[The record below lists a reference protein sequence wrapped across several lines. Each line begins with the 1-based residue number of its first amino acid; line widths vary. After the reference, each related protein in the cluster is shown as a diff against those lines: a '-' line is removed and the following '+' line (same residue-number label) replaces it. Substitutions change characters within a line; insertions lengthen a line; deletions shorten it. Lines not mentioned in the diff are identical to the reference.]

1 MDQGVA
7 IRCLILLLLV
17 QQTSSGAWYY
27 FESDSDEYYYDSDDV
42 DFELDEVDSNSGSSS
57 YGGDVEDKMNLHKS
71 AVTLCFWLSL
81 FVLAMVGFNVTSQI
95 NNARLA
101 CIAIAII
108 ACANGAMFAT
118 FPSVL
123 EDETNYFTSVP
134 GVEEY
139 EVYFWHTHYDSY
151 SDIEYKWGPR
161 FAWYSSTIIIPIY
174 ALYLVS
180 HVGNLASSSGSTT
193 PPSKRVKST
202 STTSFFSQNQA
213 SRVGINVPNAPFYPN
228 PTNNFEVSNPW
239 YAAEEK
245 VQLDGHNFPTGTQA
259 TPEVTTQHEID
270 AHNKRAISA
279 LDSTSAGEIKFLRPE
294 LKTTFDPMI
303 ALNGDN
309 ASYLVNGLI
318 TYSGCSEILFG
329 TRSTDGRMVVI
340 KKPYGYRSKEEKGK
354 NGMVNTHSSARKQL
368 ENEHKFLS
376 QMMKY
381 NKSNFPELLDKFEV
395 VIDRRKEEYM
405 VTKYFSPPLKKYV
418 KFHSTEKGGLEY
430 DRGIELFVKI
440 AKAVETIH
448 EELGYV
454 WADLKSENILM
465 EGDNPVLI
473 DFGTSTAPVT
483 SRAKVKI
490 DSGGWSAPETIK
502 GYPIFASDIYSLGK
516 LLGYILT
523 EIPPKE
529 KQKPEVFKA
538 QISHEMR
545 KRNIEPKIV
554 DVIVKCTNDEV
565 GDRYD
570 GVKQLLQDLQG
581 EEIEDKK
588 CINCDQTLKG
598 NVKFCKICGHRVTK
612 DKIVKK
618 FVKSRNKKCHSCNAE
633 IDSDSKYCKHCGIA
647 VNIETSSEK
656 FIPGKEIIHELFG
669 SGLIKTSK
677 PVQTHSLE
685 VEFEDGQI
693 RNVSATHVQT
703 SSVKGSKDKEEKP
716 PLKSFKKSKQKR
728 SAKKK

>member
-27 FESDSDEYYYDSDDV
+27 FESDSNEYWDDV
-42 DFELDEVDSNSGSSS
+42 DFELDEADSTYDSS
-57 YGGDVEDKMNLHKS
+57 YGGDVEDKMDWHKS
-71 AVTLCFWLSL
+71 VVTLCFWLSL

-108 ACANGAMFAT
+108 ACANGVMFTT

-123 EDETNYFTSVP
+123 EDETNFFTSVP

-139 EVYFWHTHYDSY
+139 EVYFWDTYYDYDSN
-151 SDIEYKWGPR
+151 IEYKWGPR

-193 PPSKRVKST
+193 PSKRVKST
-202 STTSFFSQNQA
+202 STTSFFPQNQA
-213 SRVGINVPNAPFYPN
+213 PRVGINVPNAPFYPN

-239 YAAEEK
+239 SAAEEK
-245 VQLDGHNFPTGTQA
+245 VQLDGHPFPTGTQA

-270 AHNKRAISA
+270 VHNKRAIST
-279 LDSTSAGEIKFLRPE
+279 LVSTSAGEIKFSRPE

-354 NGMVNTHSSARKQL
+354 NGMVNTHASARKQL
-368 ENEHKFLS
+368 ENEHQFLS

-395 VIDRRKEEYM
+395 VSDRRKEEYM

-418 KFHSTEKGGLEY
+418 KFHSTKKGGLER

-448 EELGYV
+448 EKLGYV

-581 EEIEDKK
+581 GEIEDKK

-618 FVKSRNKKCHSCNAE
+618 VFKIRNKKCPSCNAE
-633 IDSDSKYCKHCGIA
+633 IDSDSKYCKHCGIDM
-647 VNIETSSEK
+647 NIETSKEK
-656 FIPGKEIIHELFG
+656 FNPGTEIMHELFG

-677 PVQTHSLE
+677 PIHTYSLE

-693 RNVSATHVQT
+693 RNLASTHVQT
-703 SSVKGSKDKEEKP
+703 PIVKGNESKEEKK
-716 PLKSFKKSKQKR
+716 PLKSAKKTKQKR
-728 SAKKK
+728 SAKKR

>member
-1 MDQGVA
+1 MDKGVA

-17 QQTSSGAWYY
+17 LQTSSGAWYY
-27 FESDSDEYYYDSDDV
+27 FDSGSDGYYDDV
-42 DFELDEVDSNSGSSS
+42 DFELDEKVYSTYDSS
-57 YGGDVEDKMNLHKS
+57 YSGDVEDKMGLHKS
-71 AVTLCFWLSL
+71 VVTLCFWLSL
-81 FVLAMVGFNVTSQI
+81 FVLAIVGFSVTSQI
-95 NNARLA
+95 DNARLA
-101 CIAIAII
+101 CLAIAII
-108 ACANGAMFAT
+108 AFGNGITFAT
-118 FPSVL
+118 FPTVL
-123 EDETNYFTSVP
+123 EDETNYFTSIS
-134 GVEEY
+134 GVSED
-139 EVYFWHTHYDSY
+139 EVYFWNTHYSECCP
-151 SDIEYKWGPR
+151 IVEYKWGPS
-161 FAWYSSTIIIPIY
+161 FSWYSSTIIIPIY

-180 HVGNLASSSGSTT
+180 HVGTLASSSGSTT
-193 PPSKRVKST
+193 PAKRVKGT
-202 STTSFFSQNQA
+202 STTSFFSQNHKVP
-213 SRVGINVPNAPFYPN
+213 RVGINVPNAPFNPN
-228 PTNNFEVSNPW
+228 PPNNFEVSNPW
-239 YAAEEK
+239 YATEEK
-245 VQLDGHNFPTGTQA
+245 VQLVPTDTQA
-259 TPEVTTQHEID
+259 APEVATASI
-270 AHNKRAISA
+270 AN
-279 LDSTSAGEIKFLRPE
+279 TSAGEIKFSRPE

-303 ALNGDN
+303 TLNGDN
-309 ASYLVNGLI
+309 EFYLVNGLI

-340 KKPYGYRSKEEKGK
+340 KKPYGYRNKGEKGK
-354 NGMVNTHSSARKQL
+354 NGMVNTYASARKQL
-368 ENEHKFLS
+368 ENERQFLS

-418 KFHSTEKGGLEY
+418 KFHSTKKGGLEY

-448 EELGYV
+448 EKLGYV

-465 EGDNPVLI
+465 EGDNPILI

-502 GYPIFASDIYSLGK
+502 GYPIFSSDIYSLGK

-529 KQKPEVFKA
+529 KQKPEVLKA

-554 DVIVKCTNDEV
+554 DIIVKCTNYEV

-598 NVKFCKICGHRVTK
+598 NIKFCKICGHGVTK

-618 FVKSRNKKCHSCNAE
+618 IVKSRNKKCPSCNAE

-647 VNIETSSEK
+647 VNIATSSEK
-656 FIPGKEIIHELFG
+656 FSPGKEIIHDLFG

-677 PVQTHSLE
+677 PIQTHSLE

-703 SSVKGSKDKEEKP
+703 SSVKGSKDKEEKTP
-716 PLKSFKKSKQKR
+716 SSKKSKQKR

>member
-27 FESDSDEYYYDSDDV
+27 FESDSNEYWDDV
-42 DFELDEVDSNSGSSS
+42 DFELDEADSTYDSS
-57 YGGDVEDKMNLHKS
+57 YGGDVEDKMDWHKS
-71 AVTLCFWLSL
+71 VVTLCFWLSL

-108 ACANGAMFAT
+108 ACANGFMFTT

-123 EDETNYFTSVP
+123 EDETNFFTSVP

-139 EVYFWHTHYDSY
+139 DVYFWNTHYDSY
-151 SDIEYKWGPR
+151 SNNEYNWGPR

-193 PPSKRVKST
+193 PSKRVKST
-202 STTSFFSQNQA
+202 STTSFFPQNQA
-213 SRVGINVPNAPFYPN
+213 PRVGINVPNAPFYPN

-239 YAAEEK
+239 SAAEEK
-245 VQLDGHNFPTGTQA
+245 VQLDGHPFPTGTQA

-270 AHNKRAISA
+270 VHNKRAIST
-279 LDSTSAGEIKFLRPE
+279 LVSTSAGEIKFSRPE

-354 NGMVNTHSSARKQL
+354 NGMVNTHASARKQL
-368 ENEHKFLS
+368 ENEHQFLS

-395 VIDRRKEEYM
+395 VSDRRKEEYM

-418 KFHSTEKGGLEY
+418 KFHSTKKGGLEH

-448 EELGYV
+448 EKLGYV

-581 EEIEDKK
+581 GEIEDKK

-618 FVKSRNKKCHSCNAE
+618 VFKIRNKKCPSCNAE
-633 IDSDSKYCKHCGIA
+633 IDSDSKYCKHCGIDM
-647 VNIETSSEK
+647 NIETSKEK
-656 FIPGKEIIHELFG
+656 FNPGTEIMHELFG

-677 PVQTHSLE
+677 PIHTYSLE

-693 RNVSATHVQT
+693 RNLASTHVQT
-703 SSVKGSKDKEEKP
+703 PIVKGNESKEEKK
-716 PLKSFKKSKQKR
+716 PLKSAKKTKQKR
-728 SAKKK
+728 SAKKR

>member
-1 MDQGVA
+1 MDKGVA

-27 FESDSDEYYYDSDDV
+27 FDSGSDGYYDDV
-42 DFELDEVDSNSGSSS
+42 DFELDEADSTYDSS
-57 YGGDVEDKMNLHKS
+57 YSGDVEDKMDLHKS
-71 AVTLCFWLSL
+71 IVTLCFWLSL
-81 FVLAMVGFNVTSQI
+81 FVLAIVGFNVTSQI

-101 CIAIAII
+101 CFAIAII
-108 ACANGAMFAT
+108 AFANGAMFVN

-123 EDETNYFTSVP
+123 EDETNFFTSIS
-134 GVEEY
+134 GVSDY
-139 EVYFWHTHYDSY
+139 EVYFKNNHYSECCPVV
-151 SDIEYKWGPR
+151 EYKWGPS
-161 FAWYSSTIIIPIY
+161 FSWYSSTILIPIY
-174 ALYLVS
+174 CIYLLS
-180 HVGNLASSSGSTT
+180 HIQSTL
-193 PPSKRVKST
+193 
-202 STTSFFSQNQA
+202 TTSVFSYGQTKKQNQV

-228 PTNNFEVSNPW
+228 QTNNFEISNPW
-239 YAAEEK
+239 HAAGEK
-245 VQLDGHNFPTGTQA
+245 VQLDGHSFPTGTQA

-270 AHNKRAISA
+270 AHNKREIST
-279 LDSTSAGEIKFLRPE
+279 LVSNSAGEIKFSRPE

-303 ALNGDN
+303 TLNGDN
-309 ASYLVNGLI
+309 AFYLVNGLI

-354 NGMVNTHSSARKQL
+354 NGMVNTHASARKQL
-368 ENEHKFLS
+368 ENEHQFLS

-395 VIDRRKEEYM
+395 VIDGRKEEYM

-418 KFHSTEKGGLEY
+418 KFHSTKKGGLEY

-465 EGDNPVLI
+465 EGDNPILI

-502 GYPIFASDIYSLGK
+502 GYPIFSSDIYSLGK

-545 KRNIEPKIV
+545 KRNIEPKII
-554 DVIVKCTNDEV
+554 DIIVKCTNDEV

-598 NVKFCKICGHRVTK
+598 NVKFCKICGHFVTK

-618 FVKSRNKKCHSCNAE
+618 VVKSRNKKCHSCNAE
-633 IDSDSKYCKHCGIA
+633 IDSDSKYCKCCGIA
-647 VNIETSSEK
+647 VNIETYSEK
-656 FIPGKEIIHELFG
+656 YSPGKEIIHELFG
-669 SGLIKTSK
+669 LGLIKTSK
-677 PVQTHSLE
+677 PIQTHSLE
-685 VEFEDGQI
+685 IEFEDGQL
-693 RNVSATHVQT
+693 RNVSATHVQP
-703 SSVKGSKDKEEKP
+703 SSVKQSKDKEEKS
-716 PLKSFKKSKQKR
+716 PLKPSKKSKQKR

>member
-27 FESDSDEYYYDSDDV
+27 FESDSNEYWDDV
-42 DFELDEVDSNSGSSS
+42 DFKLDEADSTYDSS
-57 YGGDVEDKMNLHKS
+57 YGGDVEDKMDWHKS
-71 AVTLCFWLSL
+71 VVTLCFWLSL

-108 ACANGAMFAT
+108 ACANGALFAT

-123 EDETNYFTSVP
+123 EDETNYFTSIP
-134 GVEEY
+134 GVEDY
-139 EVYFWHTHYDSY
+139 EVYFWNTHYDSY
-151 SDIEYKWGPR
+151 SNIEYKWGPK

-239 YAAEEK
+239 SAAEEK
-245 VQLDGHNFPTGTQA
+245 VQLDGHNFSTGTQA

-270 AHNKRAISA
+270 VHNERAIST
-279 LDSTSAGEIKFLRPE
+279 LVSTSAGEIKFLRPE

-473 DFGTSTAPVT
+473 DFGTSTTPVT

-598 NVKFCKICGHRVTK
+598 NVKFCKICGHGVTK

-618 FVKSRNKKCHSCNAE
+618 IVKSRNKKCPSCNAE

>member
-1 MDQGVA
+1 MDKGVA

-17 QQTSSGAWYY
+17 LQTSFGAWYY
-27 FESDSDEYYYDSDDV
+27 FDSGSDGYYDDV
-42 DFELDEVDSNSGSSS
+42 DFELDEKVYSTYDSS
-57 YGGDVEDKMNLHKS
+57 YSGDVEDKMDLHKS
-71 AVTLCFWLSL
+71 VVTLCFWLSL
-81 FVLAMVGFNVTSQI
+81 FVLVIVCFNVTSQI

-101 CIAIAII
+101 CLAIAII
-108 ACANGAMFAT
+108 ACTNGAMFAS

-123 EDETNYFTSVP
+123 EDETNFFTSIS
-134 GVEEY
+134 GVSEY
-139 EVYFWHTHYDSY
+139 EVYFWNNHYSECCP
-151 SDIEYKWGPR
+151 IVEYKWGPS
-161 FAWYSSTIIIPIY
+161 FSWYSSTILIPIY
-174 ALYLVS
+174 SIYLFSQV
-180 HVGNLASSSGSTT
+180 L
-193 PPSKRVKST
+193 ST
-202 STTSFFSQNQA
+202 STTNVSNSGNALNPISSFFRILNAIFSSGQTQKQNQVP
-213 SRVGINVPNAPFYPN
+213 RVGINVPNAPFNPN
-228 PTNNFEVSNPW
+228 PPNNFEVSNPW
-239 YAAEEK
+239 YATEEK
-245 VQLDGHNFPTGTQA
+245 LQLVPTDTQA
-259 TPEVTTQHEID
+259 TPEVATAST
-270 AHNKRAISA
+270 AN
-279 LDSTSAGEIKFLRPE
+279 TSAGEIKFSRPE
-294 LKTTFDPMI
+294 LKTTFDPMVT
-303 ALNGDN
+303 LHGDN
-309 ASYLVNGLI
+309 AFYLVNGLI

-340 KKPYGYRSKEEKGK
+340 KKPYGYRNKGEKGK
-354 NGMVNTHSSARKQL
+354 NGMVNTYASARKQL
-368 ENEHKFLS
+368 ENERQFLF

-395 VIDRRKEEYM
+395 VGPGRKEEYM

-418 KFHSTEKGGLEY
+418 KFHSTKKGGLEY

-448 EELGYV
+448 EKLGYV

-465 EGDNPVLI
+465 EGDNPILI

-502 GYPIFASDIYSLGK
+502 GYPIFSSDIYSLGK

-554 DVIVKCTNDEV
+554 DIIVKCTNYEV

-581 EEIEDKK
+581 EEVEDKK
-588 CINCDQTLKG
+588 CINCDQTLMG
-598 NVKFCKICGHRVTK
+598 NVKFCKICGQSVTK

-618 FVKSRNKKCHSCNAE
+618 VVKSRNKKCHSCNTE
-633 IDSDSKYCKHCGIA
+633 IDLDSKYCKCCGIA
-647 VNIETSSEK
+647 VDIETYSGK
-656 FIPGKEIIHELFG
+656 FSPGKEIIHELFG
-669 SGLIKTSK
+669 LGLIKTSK
-677 PVQTHSLE
+677 PIQTHSLDI
-685 VEFEDGQI
+685 EFEDGQL
-693 RNVSATHVQT
+693 RNVSATHVQP

-716 PLKSFKKSKQKR
+716 PLKSSKKSKQKR